1 MPEIIITAAVLLI
14 IMIFVVKKVKSNIR
28 DECERKISRIQADCE
43 NQKKLLRIEFEKEF
57 ATLTEES
64 NNTIKNYNKEI
75 SNIRSEYGR
84 KISTIRS
91 EHKQEKESL
100 RIKFENML
108 AVQTQNSSNAIAN
121 YNNAVSKITEKYK
134 EQITNITENSNNT
147 IANYDNTIKKLTNKY
162 EEQICNI
169 TNNYE
174 KQVSSL
180 KQKIEKQND
189 FINNLKS
196 NLTAFPYLAG
206 IVADIETYGYEKLA
220 GYLDWGSSK
229 RRLDRVQDIR
239 EIRKSAKEQ
248 IEAAKEAQYQ
258 LQYLFQLYPA
268 LEDII
273 DCEFSELPQIE
284 LDEMSDRDKTRDFL
298 SKEEWDTLSTTQKN
312 QLALDRYFASHSK
325 TKWQVGRDY
334 ENYIGYLYTKDGYEV
349 DYFGSYMGVEDLGR
363 DLIAKRGDKIHI
375 VQCKYWSS
383 KKVIREKHINQL
395 YGTLISYCIE
405 NNIPKENVTG
415 VLVTNIE
422 LSDMAK
428 KTADFLGIK
437 YREKIEKDVY
447 PCIKC
452 NVNFDSSGTKT
463 KIYHLPF
470 DQKYDVTKITR
481 DDEFFALTVEEAE
494 SKGFRR
500 AFKWFG
506 N

>member
-1 MPEIIITAAVLLI
+1 MQEIIVTAIITAI
-14 IMIFVVKKVKSNIR
+14 IMFFIMLIVKSNIKF
-28 DECERKISRIQADCE
+28 ECEK
-43 NQKKLLRIEFEKEF
+43 QKDMLLNEIEKELN
-57 ATLTEES
+57 AQAQVS
-64 NNTIKNYNKEI
+64 DNTTSDIDDNRKKRILEITDNYK
-75 SNIRSEYGR
+75 
-84 KISTIRS
+84 
-91 EHKQEKESL
+91 KQILLLEDKLKEKE
-100 RIKFENML
+100 
-108 AVQTQNSSNAIAN
+108 
-121 YNNAVSKITEKYK
+121 
-134 EQITNITENSNNT
+134 
-147 IANYDNTIKKLTNKY
+147 
-162 EEQICNI
+162 
-169 TNNYE
+169 
-174 KQVSSL
+174 
-180 KQKIEKQND
+180 D
-189 FINNLKS
+189 FINKLES

-220 GYLDWGSSK
+220 GYLDWGSDKK
-229 RRLDRVQDIR
+229 RLKKVQDIR

-325 TKWQVGRDY
+325 TKWQIGRDY
-334 ENYIGYLYTKDGYEV
+334 ENYIGYLYTKDGYKV

-363 DLIAKRGDKIHI
+363 DLIAKRGNKVHI

-428 KTADFLGIK
+428 KMANFLGIK
-437 YREKIEKDVY
+437 YREKIEKSVY

-452 NVNFDSSGTKT
+452 NVNNGN

-470 DQKYDVTKITR
+470 DQKYDVTKITK

-500 AFKWFG
+500 AFTWLG
-506 N
+506 T